1 MGSQPK
7 FKEPM
12 CPYKS
17 QGETR
22 IQGYSLVVT
31 IGNWQKQ
38 TKSSLGE
45 HGFHQSLKEP
55 PVIQGT

>member
-1 MGSQPK
+1 
-7 FKEPM
+7 M

-31 IGNWQKQ
+31 VGNWQKQ
-38 TKSSLGE
+38 TKSSLGK
-45 HGFHQSLKEP
+45 HGFHQSLKES